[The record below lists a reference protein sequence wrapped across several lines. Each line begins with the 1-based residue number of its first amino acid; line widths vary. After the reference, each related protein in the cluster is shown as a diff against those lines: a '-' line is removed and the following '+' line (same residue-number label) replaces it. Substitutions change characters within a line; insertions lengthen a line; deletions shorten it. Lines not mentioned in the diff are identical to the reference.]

1 MRILLAHNSLYY
13 PAHGGGDRSN
23 RLLMEALS
31 AAGHQC
37 RVVARTGSAGPHAL
51 EGLVHDLA
59 ARSVSPHSLEAGV
72 VRFRYGGVEV
82 HTAANHPNLRA
93 YFSSQ
98 IDAFAPDLILA
109 STDDP
114 AQVLLEAALR
124 AGPPVVYLARATLA
138 LPFGPDCAFPSPSK
152 TEQLR
157 RVDRLVGV
165 SRYVADYVRRF
176 SGIPA
181 VHVPISLLDPGPW
194 PELGRFTNDFV
205 TLVNPCAVKGIVIF
219 TALADALPEVRFA
232 AVPTWG
238 ANQADL
244 AELRCRPNI
253 ELLEAVDNI
262 DRILERTR
270 VLLVPSLWAEARSR
284 IVVEAM
290 LRGIPVLAAD
300 VGGIPEAKMGVP
312 YLLPVRP
319 IQRYLPELDEHMVP
333 VAEVPPQD
341 IGPWKEALA
350 RLVSDPDHYRH
361 IALQSREAALRYAQH
376 LSVQPFED
384 LLREVLRRP
393 RAKARPAEAAAP
405 RKPAGRLESLSPE
418 KRALLALRL
427 RKRSVPVG
435 NPWFPAAEA
444 DSAADLRLF
453 CFPHAGAGAAAF
465 NAWRAFVPKSVAL
478 APVRLPGRESRVS
491 ETPFRS
497 MRPLVEALADAI
509 QPLLDKPFAFY
520 GHSMGA
526 AIAFELARCLRRRK
540 LTAPLGLLVSGAR
553 APQFR
558 LGHLPGLE
566 PSEAELLEQLRRLE
580 GVPPEILEN
589 REMMRLLMPALRADT
604 ALYRG
609 YVYTPEPPMECPIQ
623 AFGGRDDPNVTREHL
638 EAWAAQTTASFRLRI
653 FPGGHFFFH
662 TALPDFIGAL
672 VSALPVPRA

>member
-23 RLLMEALS
+23 RLLMEALAES
-31 AAGHQC
+31 GHEC
-37 RVVARTGSAGPHAL
+37 RVVARTGSAGP
-51 EGLVHDLA
+51 EGLKGLVRDLA
-59 ARSVSPHSLEAGV
+59 ARSLSPDSTAAGI
-72 VRFRYGGVEV
+72 VRFYYGGVEV

-98 IDAFAPDLILA
+98 IDAFQPDVILA

-124 AGPPVVYLARATLA
+124 APPPVVYLARATLA
-138 LPFGPDCAFPSPSK
+138 LPFGPDSAFPSQSK

-176 SGIPA
+176 SNIPA

-194 PELGRFTNDFV
+194 PELGRFDSEFV

-219 TALADALPEVRFA
+219 TSLADALPDVRFA

-238 ANQADL
+238 TNQADL
-244 AELRCRPNI
+244 AQLRCRPNI
-253 ELLEAVDNI
+253 ELLEPVENI

-290 LRGIPVLAAD
+290 LRGVPVLASD
-300 VGGIPEAKMGVP
+300 IGGIPEAKMGVP

-319 IQRYLPELDEHMVP
+319 IQSYRPELDEHMVP

-341 IGPWKEALA
+341 IRPWKQALA
-350 RLVSDPDHYRH
+350 RLISDPDHYRQ
-361 IALQSREAALRYAQH
+361 IAVQSLEAALRYAYQ

-384 LLREVLRRP
+384 LLWEAVRQP
-393 RAKARPAEAAAP
+393 RAKALPAAAASP
-405 RKPAGRLESLSPE
+405 LQPAGLLESLSPE
-418 KRALLALRL
+418 RRALLALRL
-427 RKRSVPVG
+427 RKRSGPVG
-435 NPWFPAAEA
+435 NPWFPTAEP
-444 DSAADLRLF
+444 DSVAGLRLF

-465 NAWRAFVPKSVAL
+465 NTWREYVPETVAL
-478 APVRLPGRESRVS
+478 APVRLPGRESRIS
-491 ETPFRS
+491 EAAFRT
-497 MRPLVEALADAI
+497 MEPLIEALADAI
-509 QPLLDKPFAFY
+509 LPLLNKPFAFY

-526 AIAFELARCLRRRK
+526 AIAFELTRCLRKRK
-540 LTAPLGLLVSGAR
+540 SAGPRCLLVSGAR

-558 LGHLPGLE
+558 LGHLPGPE
-566 PSEAELLEQLRRLE
+566 PSEAELMEQLRRLE
-580 GVPPEILEN
+580 GVPAEILEN
-589 REMMRLLMPALRADT
+589 REMMGLLMPALRADT

-609 YVYTPEPPMECPIQ
+609 YVYTPEPPLECPIH
-623 AFGGRDDPNVTREHL
+623 AFGGRDDPDVTKEHL
-638 EAWAAQTTASFRLRI
+638 EAWAAQTTAQFRLRM

-662 TALPDFIGAL
+662 TSLPAFIRL
-672 VSALPVPRA
+672 LTSALPLPGA